1 MFTAALFTK
10 TKTWKQ
16 TKSPSTDKW
25 IKEVWYEKQQ
35 STIQSLKERNYATAQ
50 MKLGDMTL
58 SEMNKSQ
65 KDKYCM
71 IPPL

>member
-25 IKEVWYEKQQ
+25 IKEVWYEKIEHY
-35 STIQSLKERNYATAQ
+35 SVFKRK
-50 MKLGDMTL
+50 KLCNSRDETWGHDT
-58 SEMNKSQ
+58 K
-65 KDKYCM
+65 
-71 IPPL
+71 